1 MEAKISCGRDRVL
14 RIMRQADIEAQ
25 RGYGKPK
32 NMYVGKPHTLIPNTL
47 DRESDETPRFLDYYF
62 PVETF

>member
-1 MEAKISCGRDRVL
+1 
-14 RIMRQADIEAQ
+14 MRQADIEAQ